1 MSRVIVTGAPGPG
14 LWAAAAALISQ
25 GWEPLEPPEGELDP
39 LEAHALEVL
48 GDRDPGSVAA
58 SPVLATLC
66 ERALALARG
75 TWLVPPPLAEGWEAE
90 PALAP
95 IANSFRSIVGVGDRW
110 VWADPRA
117 LLLLPWL
124 RVLLAPGSVVVVVT
138 GSAASVE
145 GEVAPLGV
153 LPAHAWA
160 LWSRYRS
167 AAVVDG
173 GPFLIVD
180 QEALSGDATTVAERL
195 AALVGAPMSEPVAW
209 LDESPP
215 DELADEILDREREL
229 HLAAI
234 RATAFVPTDGPPTAG
249 FSITAAL
256 QALLTER
263 QALSAEVGRL
273 QERAES
279 VPRQAL
285 NAMAIGSSWRTR
297 SGRLRRRR
305 FGSRDCLLRLVWWP
319 ASVMAIGSSWRTW
332 SGRLRRRR
340 FGSTLSSPRSTG
352 SRPGYGEGSGSRDAG
367 FKC

>member
-279 VPRQAL
+279 RAAAGTQRDGYREQLEDAVGQVEAAQVRIEGLLAEVGVVAGERDGYREQLEDAVGQVEAAQVRIDALVAEIDWFEAGVWRGERQ
-285 NAMAIGSSWRTR
+285 
-297 SGRLRRRR
+297 
-305 FGSRDCLLRLVWWP
+305 P
-319 ASVMAIGSSWRTW
+319 
-332 SGRLRRRR
+332 
-340 FGSTLSSPRSTG
+340 
-352 SRPGYGEGSGSRDAG
+352 
-367 FKC
+367 